1 MPITIVYAGADH
13 PETWD
18 HMDEGT
24 ECIPMLLDPEFESEE
39 YGRIAGRFLQTMP
52 NADILKIERIQNK
65 PLWMKY
71 IQCSEHML
79 QFNDGILGEQML
91 FHGSRTTD
99 PSDIYKG
106 DSSFDMRFSNY
117 GMWGKGNY
125 FAVNASYSNSYAYHS
140 KEGVKKMLVAWVLT
154 GYSYCCG
161 PHPYT
166 KPPLRCGGGEGA
178 IQRRY
183 DSVSGVTGGSKVY
196 ITYENDRAYPAYLVS
211 YR

>member
-1 MPITIVYAGADH
+1 
-13 PETWD
+13 
-18 HMDEGT
+18 MDDNT
-24 ECIPMLLDPEFESEE
+24 ECILMLLDAENESEE

-52 NADILKIERIQNK
+52 SADILNIKRIQNK

-71 IQCSEHML
+71 IQCSQHML
-79 QFNDGILGEQML
+79 QFNDSILGEQML

-99 PSDIYKG
+99 PKDIYNG
-106 DSSFDMRFSNY
+106 DSSFDVRFSSN

-154 GYSYCCG
+154 GYSYFC
-161 PHPYT
+161 PSHPYT
-166 KPPLRCGGGEGA
+166 KPPLRCGGGKGGF
-178 IQRRY
+178 QRRY

-196 ITYENDRAYPAYLVS
+196 ITYENNRAYPAYLVT
-211 YR
+211 YRDM